1 MGAFL
6 ELGDVEHGAV
16 GGGDLVGAGEV
27 VLSHRGVEGDGTEGV
42 GAEEEVG
49 GGGLQELFD
58 RVPRAAFAR
67 RVKEPRLGELAD
79 VITDSLPRGVEGAGG
94 ASGGVGVAEMGED
107 AESDRVE
114 CGGGL
119 VGGAEDRDVGGDG
132 RWGSKGSRAS
142 AAWVMVGGYYLTN
155 IFVKRRLRR
164 DRRV

>member
-1 MGAFL
+1 MGP
-6 ELGDVEHGAV
+6 
-16 GGGDLVGAGEV
+16 
-27 VLSHRGVEGDGTEGV
+27 DG

-107 AESDRVE
+107 TRVE
-114 CGGGL
+114 GGGGWWIEEATSAGT
-119 VGGAEDRDVGGDG
+119 VGR
-132 RWGSKGSRAS
+132 RCGS
-142 AAWVMVGGYYLTN
+142 AW
-155 IFVKRRLRR
+155 
-164 DRRV
+164 